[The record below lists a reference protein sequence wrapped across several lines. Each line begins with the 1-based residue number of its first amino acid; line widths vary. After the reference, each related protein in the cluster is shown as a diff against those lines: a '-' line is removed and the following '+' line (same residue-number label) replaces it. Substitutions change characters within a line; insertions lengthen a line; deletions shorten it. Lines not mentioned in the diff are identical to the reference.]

1 MAWYVPVFHFAI
13 EQFPNFDT
21 LKHLKSSEIFTG
33 KDSGACKKL
42 GALQHQTKARGKGRR
57 WWMPHNGSSFS
68 LPPTPQ
74 FVLYVFLSSV
84 PPVLRSFFFFL
95 LSTFETPPKMT

>member
-74 FVLYVFLSSV
+74 FVLYVFLSSF
-84 PPVLRSFFFFL
+84 PPVLRSFFFF
-95 LSTFETPPKMT
+95 FAEHI